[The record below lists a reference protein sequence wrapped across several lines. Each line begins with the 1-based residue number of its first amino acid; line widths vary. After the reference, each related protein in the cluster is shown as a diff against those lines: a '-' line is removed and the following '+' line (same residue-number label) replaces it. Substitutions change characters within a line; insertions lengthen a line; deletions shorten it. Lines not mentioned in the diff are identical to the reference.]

1 MRLFVI
7 IVLMAL
13 LPLRGWAG
21 DGMAIRMAIGMTSS
35 MAGHHGTAPD
45 QLAALPPVVAEHADC
60 VEHASM
66 AAAQATVAG
75 DIAAR
80 PASSDHCSTCPTCQA
95 CFTVGLLVPT
105 IELPAQSPRT
115 AFQHD
120 RAAAVFASADL
131 AHSQKPPIS

>member
-7 IVLMAL
+7 IVLMTL

-35 MAGHHGTAPD
+35 MAGHHGPTQAQAAAPN
-45 QLAALPPVVAEHADC
+45 PVVAEHADC

-66 AAAQATVAG
+66 AAAQPTAPGDKGAG
-75 DIAAR
+75 S
-80 PASSDHCSTCPTCQA
+80 ASPDHCSTCPTCQA

-105 IELPAQSPRT
+105 IELPAQLPRT